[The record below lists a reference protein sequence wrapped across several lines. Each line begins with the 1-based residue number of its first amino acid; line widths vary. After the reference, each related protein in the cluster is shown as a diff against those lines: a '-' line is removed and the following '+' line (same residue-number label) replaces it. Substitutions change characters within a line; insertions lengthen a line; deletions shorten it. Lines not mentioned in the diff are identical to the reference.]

1 MHYVTTA
8 SRFLADYPPLCCAT
22 EFSFA
27 PQPTYISWWRDTN
40 TKPLSSGE
48 GVNGRTRLTS
58 QTDREITSGETHF
71 RNKPRESFSYSLLP
85 SLVRDASMRFPAR
98 GDVSQDPFEAKERS
112 RGSSPIIFF
121 PFLPFLPSSSLDCP
135 YRRALR
141 SPRESRVF
149 AANASNIIP
158 FDPYRLEIKPSERT
172 RQAVGL
178 LTIVESGNRCKS
190 FRGISRSELKREPT
204 RGFRESAIR
213 KKAGRERGKG
223 VGRCTVERF
232 RSGWKEVFARRIV
245 FPSMG
250 AKRVQ
255 ILIFNYRIHS

>member
-121 PFLPFLPSSSLDCP
+121 PSLPSFLPPLSTVPIDAVAHSAPRERVESSS
-135 YRRALR
+135 
-141 SPRESRVF
+141 
-149 AANASNIIP
+149 
-158 FDPYRLEIKPSERT
+158 
-172 RQAVGL
+172 
-178 LTIVESGNRCKS
+178 
-190 FRGISRSELKREPT
+190 PT
-204 RGFRESAIR
+204 R
-213 KKAGRERGKG
+213 
-223 VGRCTVERF
+223 
-232 RSGWKEVFARRIV
+232 RI
-245 FPSMG
+245 SS
-250 AKRVQ
+250 
-255 ILIFNYRIHS
+255 LSIHIGSR

>member
-135 YRRALR
+135 DRRALR

-213 KKAGRERGKG
+213 KKAGREREGKG
-223 VGRCTVERF
+223 SVGA
-232 RSGWKEVFARRIV
+232 RSKD
-245 FPSMG
+245 
-250 AKRVQ
+250 
-255 ILIFNYRIHS
+255 FNRGGRKYSRGV

>member
-98 GDVSQDPFEAKERS
+98 GDVSQDRLFRGEREKPGIES
-112 RGSSPIIFF
+112 NYFF
-121 PFLPFLPSSSLDCP
+121 PFSSLPSFLPPLSTVPIDAHSAPRERVESSPPTRRISSL
-135 YRRALR
+135 
-141 SPRESRVF
+141 SIHIGSR
-149 AANASNIIP
+149 
-158 FDPYRLEIKPSERT
+158 
-172 RQAVGL
+172 
-178 LTIVESGNRCKS
+178 
-190 FRGISRSELKREPT
+190 
-204 RGFRESAIR
+204 
-213 KKAGRERGKG
+213 
-223 VGRCTVERF
+223 
-232 RSGWKEVFARRIV
+232 
-245 FPSMG
+245 
-250 AKRVQ
+250 
-255 ILIFNYRIHS
+255 

>member
-135 YRRALR
+135 ALR

-149 AANASNIIP
+149 AVNASNIIP

-172 RQAVGL
+172 RQAIGL
-178 LTIVESGNRCKS
+178 LTIESGNRCKS

-213 KKAGRERGKG
+213 KKAEREREGKG
-223 VGRCTVERF
+223 SVGA
-232 RSGWKEVFARRIV
+232 RSKDFDRGGRKYSRGV
-245 FPSMG
+245 
-250 AKRVQ
+250 
-255 ILIFNYRIHS
+255 

>member
-135 YRRALR
+135 DRRALR

-149 AANASNIIP
+149 VANASNIIP

-213 KKAGRERGKG
+213 KKAEREREGKG
-223 VGRCTVERF
+223 SVGA
-232 RSGWKEVFARRIV
+232 RSKDFDRGGRKYSRGV
-245 FPSMG
+245 
-250 AKRVQ
+250 
-255 ILIFNYRIHS
+255 